1 MAGRRFRAAAA
12 VALLLVAAALP
23 AALGQDCA
31 ATLANAIK
39 QCRGPMEVAML
50 AAGGMVPA
58 DVLATVEDKAGTCC
72 AAARRVFD
80 ANYMNTCGCDPSVLK
95 ATRHATPA
103 ALETMRLLVADRCSA
118 GASAAAFPLSCPN
131 AAALAP
137 SGVNPPPGGTGSV
150 CKTTDKCK
158 TLCPSKY
165 KGDDAKLTAALTKFT
180 QKCEAKKNNGYC
192 NTNNVT
198 IPQPDE
204 YKEGKGLS
212 VCAVPEGSVPIVQ
225 NITVG
230 SESCYGCCKP
240 IGE

>member
-1 MAGRRFRAAAA
+1 MAGHRSRAAAA
-12 VALLLVAAALP
+12 AALLLVATALP
-23 AALGQDCA
+23 AALGLDCA
-31 ATLANAIK
+31 ATLNDAIK

-50 AAGGMVPA
+50 AAGGMFPA
-58 DVLATVEDKAGTCC
+58 GVLASVEDKAGTCC

-80 ANYMNTCGCDPSVLK
+80 ANYMNTCGCDLAVLK

-118 GASAAAFPLSCPN
+118 GASAAAFPSSCPN

-137 SGVNPPPGGTGSV
+137 NGVNPPPGGTGSV

-165 KGDDAKLTAALTKFT
+165 SDPAKFTAALAKFT
-180 QKCEAKKNNGYC
+180 TKCQTKKNNGYC
-192 NTNNVT
+192 NTKNVT
-198 IPQPDE
+198 IPQPDI
-204 YKEGKGLS
+204 YTEGKGLS
-212 VCAVPEGSVPIVQ
+212 VCAVQEGNVDIVQ

-230 SESCYGCCKP
+230 GETCYGCCKP